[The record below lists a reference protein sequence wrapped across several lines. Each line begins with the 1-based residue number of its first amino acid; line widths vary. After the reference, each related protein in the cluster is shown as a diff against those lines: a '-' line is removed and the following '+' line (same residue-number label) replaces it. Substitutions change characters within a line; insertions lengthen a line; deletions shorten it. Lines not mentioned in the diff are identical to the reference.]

1 MKAMKK
7 EKLFTRNFTLLILGQ
22 VSSLTGNYTLKF
34 ALSMYVLEQT
44 GSASIFAGMLSAA
57 LLPTVLLSPFGGI
70 LADRANRKHIMVA
83 LDALSGLSVLAVG
96 LLLPLGR
103 ELWVIGALLVLL
115 SVLAAFESP
124 TVQACVPQMVS
135 PQNLVQGNAVVSQV
149 SAVTSLVTPF
159 LGSLFYTAFGIG
171 PVFAAAVAC
180 FWLTALL
187 ECMIRLEYQKPPRT
201 AGIGAI
207 VREDL
212 AVSAHFLRRE
222 QPDILKLLLLAAL
235 AGMFVSGTAVV
246 GFPYLVRT
254 VLGLS
259 ATYYG
264 AAESAMGAAAILGSL
279 CAGLLGKKLRVRDMA
294 AIFLSFG
301 LSLFPIGFS
310 FLLPVGRMARYG
322 VLLFFFCVCQLG
334 VCIFS
339 TYAITLIQQRTP
351 EQLMGKVMSCVFT
364 LSMCAQPVGQVVYG
378 ALFDCFSDSVYWVL
392 IPTGMLICLI
402 AVASRG
408 FLKRMAAA
416 EKNKKDI
423 CKSRCPF
430 SDGGDD
436 RDRTDD
442 LLNAIQTRSQLSY
455 TPIFTCR
462 AAGPATQRRIL
473 YPPLPHLSSIFFLFF
488 WPLLQRGRGRSLF
501 LTVRAWRA
509 LSSPS
514 PRSPEYGSG
523 TGRSVKNSPGSV
535 PGTPP
540 PARDGTSG

>member
-7 EKLFTRNFTLLILGQ
+7 EKLFTRNFALLILGQ

-83 LDALSGLSVLAVG
+83 LDALSGLSVLAAG

-171 PVFAAAVAC
+171 PVFAAAVVC

-279 CAGLLGKKLRVRDMA
+279 CAGLMGKKLRVRDLS

-301 LSLFPIGFS
+301 LSLFPIGLS

-351 EQLMGKVMSCVFT
+351 KQLMGKVMSCVFT

-408 FLKRMAAA
+408 FLKRMEAA
-416 EKNKKDI
+416 E
-423 CKSRCPF
+423 
-430 SDGGDD
+430 
-436 RDRTDD
+436 
-442 LLNAIQTRSQLSY
+442 
-455 TPIFTCR
+455 
-462 AAGPATQRRIL
+462 
-473 YPPLPHLSSIFFLFF
+473 
-488 WPLLQRGRGRSLF
+488 
-501 LTVRAWRA
+501 
-509 LSSPS
+509 
-514 PRSPEYGSG
+514 
-523 TGRSVKNSPGSV
+523 
-535 PGTPP
+535 
-540 PARDGTSG
+540 

>member
-83 LDALSGLSVLAVG
+83 LDALSGLSVLAAG

-171 PVFAAAVAC
+171 PVFAAAVVC

-301 LSLFPIGFS
+301 LSLFPIGLS

-351 EQLMGKVMSCVFT
+351 KQLMGKVMSCVFT
-364 LSMCAQPVGQVVYG
+364 LSMCAQPVGQMVYG

-392 IPTGMLICLI
+392 IPTGVLICLI

-408 FLKRMAAA
+408 FLKRMEAA
-416 EKNKKDI
+416 E
-423 CKSRCPF
+423 
-430 SDGGDD
+430 
-436 RDRTDD
+436 
-442 LLNAIQTRSQLSY
+442 
-455 TPIFTCR
+455 
-462 AAGPATQRRIL
+462 
-473 YPPLPHLSSIFFLFF
+473 
-488 WPLLQRGRGRSLF
+488 
-501 LTVRAWRA
+501 
-509 LSSPS
+509 
-514 PRSPEYGSG
+514 
-523 TGRSVKNSPGSV
+523 
-535 PGTPP
+535 
-540 PARDGTSG
+540 

>member
-83 LDALSGLSVLAVG
+83 LDTLSGLVVLAAG

-171 PVFAAAVAC
+171 PVFAAAVVC

-187 ECMIRLEYQKPPRT
+187 ECMIHLEYQKPPRT

-351 EQLMGKVMSCVFT
+351 KQLMGKVMSCVFT

-408 FLKRMAAA
+408 FLKRMEAA
-416 EKNKKDI
+416 E
-423 CKSRCPF
+423 
-430 SDGGDD
+430 
-436 RDRTDD
+436 
-442 LLNAIQTRSQLSY
+442 
-455 TPIFTCR
+455 
-462 AAGPATQRRIL
+462 
-473 YPPLPHLSSIFFLFF
+473 
-488 WPLLQRGRGRSLF
+488 
-501 LTVRAWRA
+501 
-509 LSSPS
+509 
-514 PRSPEYGSG
+514 
-523 TGRSVKNSPGSV
+523 
-535 PGTPP
+535 
-540 PARDGTSG
+540 

>member
-83 LDALSGLSVLAVG
+83 LDALSGLSVLAAG

-171 PVFAAAVAC
+171 PVFAAAVVC

-187 ECMIRLEYQKPPRT
+187 ECMIHLEYQKPPRT

-279 CAGLLGKKLRVRDMA
+279 CAGLLGKKLRVRDLS

-402 AVASRG
+402 ALASQG
-408 FLKRMAAA
+408 FLKRMEAA
-416 EKNKKDI
+416 E
-423 CKSRCPF
+423 
-430 SDGGDD
+430 
-436 RDRTDD
+436 
-442 LLNAIQTRSQLSY
+442 
-455 TPIFTCR
+455 
-462 AAGPATQRRIL
+462 
-473 YPPLPHLSSIFFLFF
+473 
-488 WPLLQRGRGRSLF
+488 
-501 LTVRAWRA
+501 
-509 LSSPS
+509 
-514 PRSPEYGSG
+514 
-523 TGRSVKNSPGSV
+523 
-535 PGTPP
+535 
-540 PARDGTSG
+540 

>member
-83 LDALSGLSVLAVG
+83 LDALSGLSVLAAG

-171 PVFAAAVAC
+171 PVFAAAVVC

-364 LSMCAQPVGQVVYG
+364 LSMCAQPVGQLVYG

-392 IPTGMLICLI
+392 IPTGVLICLI

-408 FLKRMAAA
+408 FFKRMEAA
-416 EKNKKDI
+416 E
-423 CKSRCPF
+423 
-430 SDGGDD
+430 
-436 RDRTDD
+436 
-442 LLNAIQTRSQLSY
+442 
-455 TPIFTCR
+455 
-462 AAGPATQRRIL
+462 
-473 YPPLPHLSSIFFLFF
+473 
-488 WPLLQRGRGRSLF
+488 
-501 LTVRAWRA
+501 
-509 LSSPS
+509 
-514 PRSPEYGSG
+514 
-523 TGRSVKNSPGSV
+523 
-535 PGTPP
+535 
-540 PARDGTSG
+540 

>member
-83 LDALSGLSVLAVG
+83 LDALSGLSVLAAG

-187 ECMIRLEYQKPPRT
+187 ECMIHLEHQKPPRT

-279 CAGLLGKKLRVRDMA
+279 CAGLMGKKLRVRDLA

-301 LSLFPIGFS
+301 LSLFPIGLS

-364 LSMCAQPVGQVVYG
+364 LSMCAQPVGQMVYG
-378 ALFDCFSDSVYWVL
+378 ALFDCFSDRVYWVL

-402 AVASRG
+402 ALASQG
-408 FLKRMAAA
+408 FLKRMEAA
-416 EKNKKDI
+416 E
-423 CKSRCPF
+423 
-430 SDGGDD
+430 
-436 RDRTDD
+436 
-442 LLNAIQTRSQLSY
+442 
-455 TPIFTCR
+455 
-462 AAGPATQRRIL
+462 
-473 YPPLPHLSSIFFLFF
+473 
-488 WPLLQRGRGRSLF
+488 
-501 LTVRAWRA
+501 
-509 LSSPS
+509 
-514 PRSPEYGSG
+514 
-523 TGRSVKNSPGSV
+523 
-535 PGTPP
+535 
-540 PARDGTSG
+540 

>member
-83 LDALSGLSVLAVG
+83 LDALSGLSVLAAG

-135 PQNLVQGNAVVSQV
+135 PQNLVQGNAAVSQV
-149 SAVTSLVTPF
+149 SAVTSLATPF

-171 PVFAAAVAC
+171 PVFAAAVVC

-187 ECMIRLEYQKPPRT
+187 ECMIHLEYQKPPRT

-207 VREDL
+207 VREEL

-279 CAGLLGKKLRVRDMA
+279 CAGLLGKKLRVRDLS

-351 EQLMGKVMSCVFT
+351 KQLMGKVMSCVFT
-364 LSMCAQPVGQVVYG
+364 LSMCAQPVGQLVYG

-402 AVASRG
+402 AVASRV
-408 FLKRMAAA
+408 FFKRMEAA
-416 EKNKKDI
+416 E
-423 CKSRCPF
+423 
-430 SDGGDD
+430 
-436 RDRTDD
+436 
-442 LLNAIQTRSQLSY
+442 
-455 TPIFTCR
+455 
-462 AAGPATQRRIL
+462 
-473 YPPLPHLSSIFFLFF
+473 
-488 WPLLQRGRGRSLF
+488 
-501 LTVRAWRA
+501 
-509 LSSPS
+509 
-514 PRSPEYGSG
+514 
-523 TGRSVKNSPGSV
+523 
-535 PGTPP
+535 
-540 PARDGTSG
+540 

>member
-83 LDALSGLSVLAVG
+83 LDALSGLSVLAAG

-171 PVFAAAVAC
+171 PVFAAAVVC

-187 ECMIRLEYQKPPRT
+187 ECMIHLEYQKPPRT

-351 EQLMGKVMSCVFT
+351 KQLMGKVMSCVFT

-408 FLKRMAAA
+408 FLKRMEAA
-416 EKNKKDI
+416 E
-423 CKSRCPF
+423 
-430 SDGGDD
+430 
-436 RDRTDD
+436 
-442 LLNAIQTRSQLSY
+442 
-455 TPIFTCR
+455 
-462 AAGPATQRRIL
+462 
-473 YPPLPHLSSIFFLFF
+473 
-488 WPLLQRGRGRSLF
+488 
-501 LTVRAWRA
+501 
-509 LSSPS
+509 
-514 PRSPEYGSG
+514 
-523 TGRSVKNSPGSV
+523 
-535 PGTPP
+535 
-540 PARDGTSG
+540 

>member
-83 LDALSGLSVLAVG
+83 LDALSGLSVLAAG
-96 LLLPLGR
+96 LLLLLGR
-103 ELWVIGALLVLL
+103 EFWVIGALLVLL

-159 LGSLFYTAFGIG
+159 WGSLFYTAFGIG
-171 PVFAAAVAC
+171 PVFAAAVVC

-187 ECMIRLEYQKPPRT
+187 ECMIHLEYQKPPRT

-279 CAGLLGKKLRVRDMA
+279 CAGLLGKKLRVRDLS

-301 LSLFPIGFS
+301 LSLFPIGLS

-392 IPTGMLICLI
+392 IPTGVLICLI

-408 FLKRMAAA
+408 FLKRMEAA
-416 EKNKKDI
+416 E
-423 CKSRCPF
+423 
-430 SDGGDD
+430 
-436 RDRTDD
+436 
-442 LLNAIQTRSQLSY
+442 
-455 TPIFTCR
+455 
-462 AAGPATQRRIL
+462 
-473 YPPLPHLSSIFFLFF
+473 
-488 WPLLQRGRGRSLF
+488 
-501 LTVRAWRA
+501 
-509 LSSPS
+509 
-514 PRSPEYGSG
+514 
-523 TGRSVKNSPGSV
+523 
-535 PGTPP
+535 
-540 PARDGTSG
+540 

>member
-83 LDALSGLSVLAVG
+83 LDALSGLSVLAAG

-135 PQNLVQGNAVVSQV
+135 PQNFVQGNAVVSQV

-171 PVFAAAVAC
+171 PVFAAAVVC

-187 ECMIRLEYQKPPRT
+187 ECMIHLEHQKPPRT

-310 FLLPVGRMARYG
+310 FLLPVGTMARYG

-351 EQLMGKVMSCVFT
+351 KQLMGKVMSCVFT

-392 IPTGMLICLI
+392 IPTGVLICLI

-408 FLKRMAAA
+408 FLKRMEAA
-416 EKNKKDI
+416 E
-423 CKSRCPF
+423 
-430 SDGGDD
+430 
-436 RDRTDD
+436 
-442 LLNAIQTRSQLSY
+442 
-455 TPIFTCR
+455 
-462 AAGPATQRRIL
+462 
-473 YPPLPHLSSIFFLFF
+473 
-488 WPLLQRGRGRSLF
+488 
-501 LTVRAWRA
+501 
-509 LSSPS
+509 
-514 PRSPEYGSG
+514 
-523 TGRSVKNSPGSV
+523 
-535 PGTPP
+535 
-540 PARDGTSG
+540 

>member
-83 LDALSGLSVLAVG
+83 LDALSGLSVLAAG

-124 TVQACVPQMVS
+124 TVQACVPQMVP

-187 ECMIRLEYQKPPRT
+187 ECMIHLEYQKPPRT

-279 CAGLLGKKLRVRDMA
+279 CAGLLGKKLRVRDLS

-301 LSLFPIGFS
+301 LSLFPIGLS

-364 LSMCAQPVGQVVYG
+364 LSMCAQPVGQMVYG

-392 IPTGMLICLI
+392 IPTGVLICLI

-408 FLKRMAAA
+408 FLKRMEAA
-416 EKNKKDI
+416 E
-423 CKSRCPF
+423 
-430 SDGGDD
+430 
-436 RDRTDD
+436 
-442 LLNAIQTRSQLSY
+442 
-455 TPIFTCR
+455 
-462 AAGPATQRRIL
+462 
-473 YPPLPHLSSIFFLFF
+473 
-488 WPLLQRGRGRSLF
+488 
-501 LTVRAWRA
+501 
-509 LSSPS
+509 
-514 PRSPEYGSG
+514 
-523 TGRSVKNSPGSV
+523 
-535 PGTPP
+535 
-540 PARDGTSG
+540 

>member
-83 LDALSGLSVLAVG
+83 LDALSGLSVLAAG

-135 PQNLVQGNAVVSQV
+135 PQNLVQGNAVVGQV

-171 PVFAAAVAC
+171 PVFAAAVVC

-187 ECMIRLEYQKPPRT
+187 ECMIHLEYQKPPRT

-212 AVSAHFLRRE
+212 ALSAHFLRRE

-279 CAGLLGKKLRVRDMA
+279 CAGLLGKKLRVRDLS

-301 LSLFPIGFS
+301 LSLFPIGLS

-364 LSMCAQPVGQVVYG
+364 LSMCAQPVGQMVYG

-392 IPTGMLICLI
+392 IPTGVLICLI

-408 FLKRMAAA
+408 FLKRMEAA
-416 EKNKKDI
+416 E
-423 CKSRCPF
+423 
-430 SDGGDD
+430 
-436 RDRTDD
+436 
-442 LLNAIQTRSQLSY
+442 
-455 TPIFTCR
+455 
-462 AAGPATQRRIL
+462 
-473 YPPLPHLSSIFFLFF
+473 
-488 WPLLQRGRGRSLF
+488 
-501 LTVRAWRA
+501 
-509 LSSPS
+509 
-514 PRSPEYGSG
+514 
-523 TGRSVKNSPGSV
+523 
-535 PGTPP
+535 
-540 PARDGTSG
+540 

>member
-171 PVFAAAVAC
+171 PVFAAAGVC

-187 ECMIRLEYQKPPRT
+187 ECMIHLEYQKPPRT

-207 VREDL
+207 VREEL

-279 CAGLLGKKLRVRDMA
+279 CAGLLGKKLRVRDLS

-310 FLLPVGRMARYG
+310 FLLPVGTMARYG

-364 LSMCAQPVGQVVYG
+364 LSMCAQPVGQMVYG

-408 FLKRMAAA
+408 FLKRMEAA
-416 EKNKKDI
+416 E
-423 CKSRCPF
+423 
-430 SDGGDD
+430 
-436 RDRTDD
+436 
-442 LLNAIQTRSQLSY
+442 
-455 TPIFTCR
+455 
-462 AAGPATQRRIL
+462 
-473 YPPLPHLSSIFFLFF
+473 
-488 WPLLQRGRGRSLF
+488 
-501 LTVRAWRA
+501 
-509 LSSPS
+509 
-514 PRSPEYGSG
+514 
-523 TGRSVKNSPGSV
+523 
-535 PGTPP
+535 
-540 PARDGTSG
+540 

>member
-1 MKAMKK
+1 MKEMQK
-7 EKLFTRNFTLLILGQ
+7 ERLFTRNFTLLILGQ

-44 GSASIFAGMLSAA
+44 GSAAVFAGMLAA
-57 LLPTVLLSPFGGI
+57 AMLPTILLSPFGGI
-70 LADRANRKHIMVA
+70 LADRANRKWIMVA
-83 LDALSGLSVLAVG
+83 LDTLSGLVVLAAG

-103 ELWVIGALLVLL
+103 ELWVTGTLLVLL

-124 TVQACVPQMVS
+124 TVQACVPQMVA
-135 PQNLVQGNAVVSQV
+135 PQNLVQGNAMVSQV

-171 PVFAAAVAC
+171 PVFAAAVVC

-187 ECMIRLEYQKPPRT
+187 ECMIHLEYQKPPRT

-301 LSLFPIGFS
+301 LSLFPIGLS

-351 EQLMGKVMSCVFT
+351 KQLMGKVMSCVFT

-378 ALFDCFSDSVYWVL
+378 ALFDCFFDSVYWVL
-392 IPTGMLICLI
+392 IPTGVLICLI

-408 FLKRMAAA
+408 FLKRMEAA
-416 EKNKKDI
+416 E
-423 CKSRCPF
+423 
-430 SDGGDD
+430 
-436 RDRTDD
+436 
-442 LLNAIQTRSQLSY
+442 
-455 TPIFTCR
+455 
-462 AAGPATQRRIL
+462 
-473 YPPLPHLSSIFFLFF
+473 
-488 WPLLQRGRGRSLF
+488 
-501 LTVRAWRA
+501 
-509 LSSPS
+509 
-514 PRSPEYGSG
+514 
-523 TGRSVKNSPGSV
+523 
-535 PGTPP
+535 
-540 PARDGTSG
+540 

>member
-83 LDALSGLSVLAVG
+83 LDALSGLSVLAAG

-279 CAGLLGKKLRVRDMA
+279 CAGLLGKKLRVRDLS

-301 LSLFPIGFS
+301 LSLFPIGLS

-351 EQLMGKVMSCVFT
+351 KQLMGKVMSCVFT

-408 FLKRMAAA
+408 FLKRMEAA
-416 EKNKKDI
+416 E
-423 CKSRCPF
+423 
-430 SDGGDD
+430 
-436 RDRTDD
+436 
-442 LLNAIQTRSQLSY
+442 
-455 TPIFTCR
+455 
-462 AAGPATQRRIL
+462 
-473 YPPLPHLSSIFFLFF
+473 
-488 WPLLQRGRGRSLF
+488 
-501 LTVRAWRA
+501 
-509 LSSPS
+509 
-514 PRSPEYGSG
+514 
-523 TGRSVKNSPGSV
+523 
-535 PGTPP
+535 
-540 PARDGTSG
+540 

>member
-83 LDALSGLSVLAVG
+83 LDALSGLSVLAAG

-159 LGSLFYTAFGIG
+159 WGSLFYTAFGIG
-171 PVFAAAVAC
+171 PVFAAAVVC

-212 AVSAHFLRRE
+212 AVSVHFLRRE

-364 LSMCAQPVGQVVYG
+364 LSMCAQPVGQMVYG

-402 AVASRG
+402 AVVSRG
-408 FLKRMAAA
+408 FLKRMEAA
-416 EKNKKDI
+416 E
-423 CKSRCPF
+423 
-430 SDGGDD
+430 
-436 RDRTDD
+436 
-442 LLNAIQTRSQLSY
+442 
-455 TPIFTCR
+455 
-462 AAGPATQRRIL
+462 
-473 YPPLPHLSSIFFLFF
+473 
-488 WPLLQRGRGRSLF
+488 
-501 LTVRAWRA
+501 
-509 LSSPS
+509 
-514 PRSPEYGSG
+514 
-523 TGRSVKNSPGSV
+523 
-535 PGTPP
+535 
-540 PARDGTSG
+540 

>member
-83 LDALSGLSVLAVG
+83 LDALSGLSVLAAG

-187 ECMIRLEYQKPPRT
+187 ECMIHLEYQKPPRT

-222 QPDILKLLLLAAL
+222 QPDILKLLLLTAL

-301 LSLFPIGFS
+301 LSLFPIGLS

-364 LSMCAQPVGQVVYG
+364 LSMCAQPVGQMVYG

-392 IPTGMLICLI
+392 IPTGVLICLI

-408 FLKRMAAA
+408 FLKRMEAA
-416 EKNKKDI
+416 E
-423 CKSRCPF
+423 
-430 SDGGDD
+430 
-436 RDRTDD
+436 
-442 LLNAIQTRSQLSY
+442 
-455 TPIFTCR
+455 
-462 AAGPATQRRIL
+462 
-473 YPPLPHLSSIFFLFF
+473 
-488 WPLLQRGRGRSLF
+488 
-501 LTVRAWRA
+501 
-509 LSSPS
+509 
-514 PRSPEYGSG
+514 
-523 TGRSVKNSPGSV
+523 
-535 PGTPP
+535 
-540 PARDGTSG
+540 

>member
-1 MKAMKK
+1 M
-7 EKLFTRNFTLLILGQ
+7 
-22 VSSLTGNYTLKF
+22 SSLTGNYTLKF

-83 LDALSGLSVLAVG
+83 LDALSGLSVLAAG

-149 SAVTSLVTPF
+149 SAVTSLATPF

-171 PVFAAAVAC
+171 PVFAAAGVC

-187 ECMIRLEYQKPPRT
+187 ECMIHLEHQKPPRT

-279 CAGLLGKKLRVRDMA
+279 CAGLMGKKLRVRDLA

-408 FLKRMAAA
+408 FLKRMEAA
-416 EKNKKDI
+416 E
-423 CKSRCPF
+423 
-430 SDGGDD
+430 
-436 RDRTDD
+436 
-442 LLNAIQTRSQLSY
+442 
-455 TPIFTCR
+455 
-462 AAGPATQRRIL
+462 
-473 YPPLPHLSSIFFLFF
+473 
-488 WPLLQRGRGRSLF
+488 
-501 LTVRAWRA
+501 
-509 LSSPS
+509 
-514 PRSPEYGSG
+514 
-523 TGRSVKNSPGSV
+523 
-535 PGTPP
+535 
-540 PARDGTSG
+540 

>member
-1 MKAMKK
+1 M
-7 EKLFTRNFTLLILGQ
+7 
-22 VSSLTGNYTLKF
+22 SSLTGNYTLKF

-83 LDALSGLSVLAVG
+83 LDALSGLSVLAAG

-149 SAVTSLVTPF
+149 SAVTSLATPF

-171 PVFAAAVAC
+171 PVFAAAVVC

-187 ECMIRLEYQKPPRT
+187 ECMIHLEYQKPPRT

-212 AVSAHFLRRE
+212 AVSAHFLRWE

-408 FLKRMAAA
+408 FLKRMEAA
-416 EKNKKDI
+416 E
-423 CKSRCPF
+423 
-430 SDGGDD
+430 
-436 RDRTDD
+436 
-442 LLNAIQTRSQLSY
+442 
-455 TPIFTCR
+455 
-462 AAGPATQRRIL
+462 
-473 YPPLPHLSSIFFLFF
+473 
-488 WPLLQRGRGRSLF
+488 
-501 LTVRAWRA
+501 
-509 LSSPS
+509 
-514 PRSPEYGSG
+514 
-523 TGRSVKNSPGSV
+523 
-535 PGTPP
+535 
-540 PARDGTSG
+540 

>member
-83 LDALSGLSVLAVG
+83 LDALSGLSVLAAG

-171 PVFAAAVAC
+171 PVFAAAGVC

-187 ECMIRLEYQKPPRT
+187 ECMIHLEYQKPPRT

-212 AVSAHFLRRE
+212 AVSAHFLRWE

-279 CAGLLGKKLRVRDMA
+279 CVGLLGKKLRVRDLS

-301 LSLFPIGFS
+301 LSLFPIGLS

-364 LSMCAQPVGQVVYG
+364 LSMCAQPVGQMVYG

-392 IPTGMLICLI
+392 IPTGVLICLI

-408 FLKRMAAA
+408 FLKRMEAA
-416 EKNKKDI
+416 E
-423 CKSRCPF
+423 
-430 SDGGDD
+430 
-436 RDRTDD
+436 
-442 LLNAIQTRSQLSY
+442 
-455 TPIFTCR
+455 
-462 AAGPATQRRIL
+462 
-473 YPPLPHLSSIFFLFF
+473 
-488 WPLLQRGRGRSLF
+488 
-501 LTVRAWRA
+501 
-509 LSSPS
+509 
-514 PRSPEYGSG
+514 
-523 TGRSVKNSPGSV
+523 
-535 PGTPP
+535 
-540 PARDGTSG
+540 

>member
-83 LDALSGLSVLAVG
+83 LDALSGLSVLAAG

-124 TVQACVPQMVS
+124 TVQACVSQMVS

-171 PVFAAAVAC
+171 PVFAAAVVC

-187 ECMIRLEYQKPPRT
+187 ECMIHLEYQKPPRT

-301 LSLFPIGFS
+301 LSLFPIGLS

-392 IPTGMLICLI
+392 IPTGVLICLI

-408 FLKRMAAA
+408 FLKRMEAA
-416 EKNKKDI
+416 E
-423 CKSRCPF
+423 
-430 SDGGDD
+430 
-436 RDRTDD
+436 
-442 LLNAIQTRSQLSY
+442 
-455 TPIFTCR
+455 
-462 AAGPATQRRIL
+462 
-473 YPPLPHLSSIFFLFF
+473 
-488 WPLLQRGRGRSLF
+488 
-501 LTVRAWRA
+501 
-509 LSSPS
+509 
-514 PRSPEYGSG
+514 
-523 TGRSVKNSPGSV
+523 
-535 PGTPP
+535 
-540 PARDGTSG
+540 

>member
-83 LDALSGLSVLAVG
+83 LDALSGLSVLAAG

-171 PVFAAAVAC
+171 PVFAAAVVC

-187 ECMIRLEYQKPPRT
+187 ECMIHLEYQKPPRT

-279 CAGLLGKKLRVRDMA
+279 CAGLLGKKLRVRDLS

-301 LSLFPIGFS
+301 LSLFPIGLS

-364 LSMCAQPVGQVVYG
+364 LSMCAQPVGQMVYG

-408 FLKRMAAA
+408 FLKRMEAA
-416 EKNKKDI
+416 E
-423 CKSRCPF
+423 
-430 SDGGDD
+430 
-436 RDRTDD
+436 
-442 LLNAIQTRSQLSY
+442 
-455 TPIFTCR
+455 
-462 AAGPATQRRIL
+462 
-473 YPPLPHLSSIFFLFF
+473 
-488 WPLLQRGRGRSLF
+488 
-501 LTVRAWRA
+501 
-509 LSSPS
+509 
-514 PRSPEYGSG
+514 
-523 TGRSVKNSPGSV
+523 
-535 PGTPP
+535 
-540 PARDGTSG
+540 

>member
-83 LDALSGLSVLAVG
+83 LDALSGLSVLAAG

-171 PVFAAAVAC
+171 PVFAAAVVC

-187 ECMIRLEYQKPPRT
+187 ERMIHLEHQKPPRT

-351 EQLMGKVMSCVFT
+351 KQLMGKVMSCVFT
-364 LSMCAQPVGQVVYG
+364 LSMCAQPVGQMVYG

-408 FLKRMAAA
+408 FLKRMEAA
-416 EKNKKDI
+416 E
-423 CKSRCPF
+423 
-430 SDGGDD
+430 
-436 RDRTDD
+436 
-442 LLNAIQTRSQLSY
+442 
-455 TPIFTCR
+455 
-462 AAGPATQRRIL
+462 
-473 YPPLPHLSSIFFLFF
+473 
-488 WPLLQRGRGRSLF
+488 
-501 LTVRAWRA
+501 
-509 LSSPS
+509 
-514 PRSPEYGSG
+514 
-523 TGRSVKNSPGSV
+523 
-535 PGTPP
+535 
-540 PARDGTSG
+540 

>member
-83 LDALSGLSVLAVG
+83 LDALSGLSVLAAG

-187 ECMIRLEYQKPPRT
+187 ECMIHLEYQKPPRT

-301 LSLFPIGFS
+301 LSLFPIGLS

-351 EQLMGKVMSCVFT
+351 KQLMGKVMSCVFT

-392 IPTGMLICLI
+392 IPTGVLICLI

-408 FLKRMAAA
+408 FLKRMEAA
-416 EKNKKDI
+416 E
-423 CKSRCPF
+423 
-430 SDGGDD
+430 
-436 RDRTDD
+436 
-442 LLNAIQTRSQLSY
+442 
-455 TPIFTCR
+455 
-462 AAGPATQRRIL
+462 
-473 YPPLPHLSSIFFLFF
+473 
-488 WPLLQRGRGRSLF
+488 
-501 LTVRAWRA
+501 
-509 LSSPS
+509 
-514 PRSPEYGSG
+514 
-523 TGRSVKNSPGSV
+523 
-535 PGTPP
+535 
-540 PARDGTSG
+540 

>member
-1 MKAMKK
+1 MKEMQK
-7 EKLFTRNFTLLILGQ
+7 ERLFTRNFTLLILGQ

-83 LDALSGLSVLAVG
+83 LDALSGLSVLAAG

-103 ELWVIGALLVLL
+103 ELWVIGTLLVLL

-171 PVFAAAVAC
+171 PVFAAAVVC

-187 ECMIRLEYQKPPRT
+187 ECMIHLEYQKPPRT

-301 LSLFPIGFS
+301 LSLFPIGLS

-351 EQLMGKVMSCVFT
+351 KQLMGKVMSCVFT
-364 LSMCAQPVGQVVYG
+364 LSMCAQPVGQMVYG
-378 ALFDCFSDSVYWVL
+378 ALFDCFSDRVYWLL

-402 AVASRG
+402 AVVSRG
-408 FLKRMAAA
+408 FLKRMEAA
-416 EKNKKDI
+416 E
-423 CKSRCPF
+423 
-430 SDGGDD
+430 
-436 RDRTDD
+436 
-442 LLNAIQTRSQLSY
+442 
-455 TPIFTCR
+455 
-462 AAGPATQRRIL
+462 
-473 YPPLPHLSSIFFLFF
+473 
-488 WPLLQRGRGRSLF
+488 
-501 LTVRAWRA
+501 
-509 LSSPS
+509 
-514 PRSPEYGSG
+514 
-523 TGRSVKNSPGSV
+523 
-535 PGTPP
+535 
-540 PARDGTSG
+540 

>member
-22 VSSLTGNYTLKF
+22 VSSLTGNYTFKF

-83 LDALSGLSVLAVG
+83 LDALSGLSVLAAG

-171 PVFAAAVAC
+171 PVFAAAGVC

-187 ECMIRLEYQKPPRT
+187 ECMIHLEYQKPPRT

-212 AVSAHFLRRE
+212 ALSAHFLRRE

-364 LSMCAQPVGQVVYG
+364 LSMCAQPVGQMVYG

-408 FLKRMAAA
+408 FLKRMEAA
-416 EKNKKDI
+416 E
-423 CKSRCPF
+423 
-430 SDGGDD
+430 
-436 RDRTDD
+436 
-442 LLNAIQTRSQLSY
+442 
-455 TPIFTCR
+455 
-462 AAGPATQRRIL
+462 
-473 YPPLPHLSSIFFLFF
+473 
-488 WPLLQRGRGRSLF
+488 
-501 LTVRAWRA
+501 
-509 LSSPS
+509 
-514 PRSPEYGSG
+514 
-523 TGRSVKNSPGSV
+523 
-535 PGTPP
+535 
-540 PARDGTSG
+540 

>member
-83 LDALSGLSVLAVG
+83 LDALSGLSVLAAG

-171 PVFAAAVAC
+171 PVFAAAVVC

-187 ECMIRLEYQKPPRT
+187 ECMIHLEYQKPPRT

-301 LSLFPIGFS
+301 LSLFPIGLS

-408 FLKRMAAA
+408 FLKRMEAA
-416 EKNKKDI
+416 E
-423 CKSRCPF
+423 
-430 SDGGDD
+430 
-436 RDRTDD
+436 
-442 LLNAIQTRSQLSY
+442 
-455 TPIFTCR
+455 
-462 AAGPATQRRIL
+462 
-473 YPPLPHLSSIFFLFF
+473 
-488 WPLLQRGRGRSLF
+488 
-501 LTVRAWRA
+501 
-509 LSSPS
+509 
-514 PRSPEYGSG
+514 
-523 TGRSVKNSPGSV
+523 
-535 PGTPP
+535 
-540 PARDGTSG
+540 

>member
-83 LDALSGLSVLAVG
+83 LDTLSGLVVLAAG

-149 SAVTSLVTPF
+149 SAVTSLATPF

-171 PVFAAAVAC
+171 PVFAAAVVC

-187 ECMIRLEYQKPPRT
+187 ECMIHLEYQKPPRT

-212 AVSAHFLRRE
+212 AVSAHFLRWE

-364 LSMCAQPVGQVVYG
+364 LSMCAQPVGQMVYG

-408 FLKRMAAA
+408 FLKRMEAA
-416 EKNKKDI
+416 E
-423 CKSRCPF
+423 
-430 SDGGDD
+430 
-436 RDRTDD
+436 
-442 LLNAIQTRSQLSY
+442 
-455 TPIFTCR
+455 
-462 AAGPATQRRIL
+462 
-473 YPPLPHLSSIFFLFF
+473 
-488 WPLLQRGRGRSLF
+488 
-501 LTVRAWRA
+501 
-509 LSSPS
+509 
-514 PRSPEYGSG
+514 
-523 TGRSVKNSPGSV
+523 
-535 PGTPP
+535 
-540 PARDGTSG
+540 

>member
-103 ELWVIGALLVLL
+103 ELWVTGTLLVLL

-264 AAESAMGAAAILGSL
+264 AAESAMGAAATLGSL
-279 CAGLLGKKLRVRDMA
+279 CAGLLGKKLRVRDLS

-301 LSLFPIGFS
+301 LSLFLIGLS

-351 EQLMGKVMSCVFT
+351 KQLMGKVMSCVFT
-364 LSMCAQPVGQVVYG
+364 LSMCAQPVGQLVYG

-408 FLKRMAAA
+408 FLKRMEAA
-416 EKNKKDI
+416 E
-423 CKSRCPF
+423 
-430 SDGGDD
+430 
-436 RDRTDD
+436 
-442 LLNAIQTRSQLSY
+442 
-455 TPIFTCR
+455 
-462 AAGPATQRRIL
+462 
-473 YPPLPHLSSIFFLFF
+473 
-488 WPLLQRGRGRSLF
+488 
-501 LTVRAWRA
+501 
-509 LSSPS
+509 
-514 PRSPEYGSG
+514 
-523 TGRSVKNSPGSV
+523 
-535 PGTPP
+535 
-540 PARDGTSG
+540 

>member
-83 LDALSGLSVLAVG
+83 LDALSGLSVLAAG

-159 LGSLFYTAFGIG
+159 WGSLFYTAFGIG
-171 PVFAAAVAC
+171 PVFAAAVVC

-187 ECMIRLEYQKPPRT
+187 ECMIHLEHQKPPRT

-212 AVSAHFLRRE
+212 ALSAHFLRRE

-279 CAGLLGKKLRVRDMA
+279 CAGLLGKKLRVRDLS

-310 FLLPVGRMARYG
+310 FLLPVGTMARYG

-364 LSMCAQPVGQVVYG
+364 LSMCAQPVGQMVYG

-392 IPTGMLICLI
+392 IPTGVLICLI

-408 FLKRMAAA
+408 FLKRMEAA
-416 EKNKKDI
+416 E
-423 CKSRCPF
+423 
-430 SDGGDD
+430 
-436 RDRTDD
+436 
-442 LLNAIQTRSQLSY
+442 
-455 TPIFTCR
+455 
-462 AAGPATQRRIL
+462 
-473 YPPLPHLSSIFFLFF
+473 
-488 WPLLQRGRGRSLF
+488 
-501 LTVRAWRA
+501 
-509 LSSPS
+509 
-514 PRSPEYGSG
+514 
-523 TGRSVKNSPGSV
+523 
-535 PGTPP
+535 
-540 PARDGTSG
+540 

>member
-83 LDALSGLSVLAVG
+83 LDALSGLSVLAAG

-135 PQNLVQGNAVVSQV
+135 PQNLVQGNAAVSQV
-149 SAVTSLVTPF
+149 SAVTSLATPF

-171 PVFAAAVAC
+171 PVFAAAVVC

-187 ECMIRLEYQKPPRT
+187 ECMIHLEYQKPPRT

-207 VREDL
+207 VREEL

-279 CAGLLGKKLRVRDMA
+279 CAGLLGKKLRVRDLS

-351 EQLMGKVMSCVFT
+351 KQLMGKVMSCVFT
-364 LSMCAQPVGQVVYG
+364 LSMCAQPVGQLVYG

-402 AVASRG
+402 AVVSRG
-408 FLKRMAAA
+408 FLKRMEAA
-416 EKNKKDI
+416 E
-423 CKSRCPF
+423 
-430 SDGGDD
+430 
-436 RDRTDD
+436 
-442 LLNAIQTRSQLSY
+442 
-455 TPIFTCR
+455 
-462 AAGPATQRRIL
+462 
-473 YPPLPHLSSIFFLFF
+473 
-488 WPLLQRGRGRSLF
+488 
-501 LTVRAWRA
+501 
-509 LSSPS
+509 
-514 PRSPEYGSG
+514 
-523 TGRSVKNSPGSV
+523 
-535 PGTPP
+535 
-540 PARDGTSG
+540 

>member
-83 LDALSGLSVLAVG
+83 LDALSGLSVLAAG

-171 PVFAAAVAC
+171 PVFAAAVVC

-187 ECMIRLEYQKPPRT
+187 ECMIHLEYQKPPRT

-301 LSLFPIGFS
+301 LSLFPIGLS

-351 EQLMGKVMSCVFT
+351 KQLMGKVMSCVFT

-378 ALFDCFSDSVYWVL
+378 ALFDCFFDSVYWVL
-392 IPTGMLICLI
+392 IPTGVLICLI

-408 FLKRMAAA
+408 FLKRMEAA
-416 EKNKKDI
+416 E
-423 CKSRCPF
+423 
-430 SDGGDD
+430 
-436 RDRTDD
+436 
-442 LLNAIQTRSQLSY
+442 
-455 TPIFTCR
+455 
-462 AAGPATQRRIL
+462 
-473 YPPLPHLSSIFFLFF
+473 
-488 WPLLQRGRGRSLF
+488 
-501 LTVRAWRA
+501 
-509 LSSPS
+509 
-514 PRSPEYGSG
+514 
-523 TGRSVKNSPGSV
+523 
-535 PGTPP
+535 
-540 PARDGTSG
+540 

>member
-83 LDALSGLSVLAVG
+83 LDALSGLSVLAAG

-115 SVLAAFESP
+115 PVLPALESP

-171 PVFAAAVAC
+171 PVFAAAVVC

-187 ECMIRLEYQKPPRT
+187 ECMIHLEYQKPPRT

-392 IPTGMLICLI
+392 IPTGVLICLI

-408 FLKRMAAA
+408 FLKRMEAA
-416 EKNKKDI
+416 E
-423 CKSRCPF
+423 
-430 SDGGDD
+430 
-436 RDRTDD
+436 
-442 LLNAIQTRSQLSY
+442 
-455 TPIFTCR
+455 
-462 AAGPATQRRIL
+462 
-473 YPPLPHLSSIFFLFF
+473 
-488 WPLLQRGRGRSLF
+488 
-501 LTVRAWRA
+501 
-509 LSSPS
+509 
-514 PRSPEYGSG
+514 
-523 TGRSVKNSPGSV
+523 
-535 PGTPP
+535 
-540 PARDGTSG
+540 

>member
-83 LDALSGLSVLAVG
+83 LDALSGLSVLAAG

-135 PQNLVQGNAVVSQV
+135 PQNLVQGNVVVSQV

-171 PVFAAAVAC
+171 PVFAAAVVC

-187 ECMIRLEYQKPPRT
+187 ECMIHLEHQKPPRT

-310 FLLPVGRMARYG
+310 FLLPVGTMARYG

-402 AVASRG
+402 AVVSRG
-408 FLKRMAAA
+408 FLKRMEAA
-416 EKNKKDI
+416 E
-423 CKSRCPF
+423 
-430 SDGGDD
+430 
-436 RDRTDD
+436 
-442 LLNAIQTRSQLSY
+442 
-455 TPIFTCR
+455 
-462 AAGPATQRRIL
+462 
-473 YPPLPHLSSIFFLFF
+473 
-488 WPLLQRGRGRSLF
+488 
-501 LTVRAWRA
+501 
-509 LSSPS
+509 
-514 PRSPEYGSG
+514 
-523 TGRSVKNSPGSV
+523 
-535 PGTPP
+535 
-540 PARDGTSG
+540 

>member
-1 MKAMKK
+1 MKEMQK

-83 LDALSGLSVLAVG
+83 LDALSGLSVLAAG

-171 PVFAAAVAC
+171 PVFAAAVGC

-187 ECMIRLEYQKPPRT
+187 ECMIHLEHQKLPRT

-279 CAGLLGKKLRVRDMA
+279 CAGLMGKKLRVRDLA

-301 LSLFPIGFS
+301 LSLFPIGLS

-351 EQLMGKVMSCVFT
+351 KQLMGKVMSCVFT
-364 LSMCAQPVGQVVYG
+364 LSMCAQPVGQLVYG

-408 FLKRMAAA
+408 FLKRMEAA
-416 EKNKKDI
+416 E
-423 CKSRCPF
+423 
-430 SDGGDD
+430 
-436 RDRTDD
+436 
-442 LLNAIQTRSQLSY
+442 
-455 TPIFTCR
+455 
-462 AAGPATQRRIL
+462 
-473 YPPLPHLSSIFFLFF
+473 
-488 WPLLQRGRGRSLF
+488 
-501 LTVRAWRA
+501 
-509 LSSPS
+509 
-514 PRSPEYGSG
+514 
-523 TGRSVKNSPGSV
+523 
-535 PGTPP
+535 
-540 PARDGTSG
+540 